1 MIAREAALSGSPNV
15 SAHTTHTNQPL
26 RLQCWSPL
34 SARGTVRAALAV
46 ASKVERA
53 IPCVGL
59 GADAAKVAM
68 RALLLVLLLG
78 TVCSLCV
85 EFTEDAHDACSDF
98 VMDDRLVVF
107 ANDVDTK
114 LLQQRPVA

>member
-1 MIAREAALSGSPNV
+1 M
-15 SAHTTHTNQPL
+15 
-26 RLQCWSPL
+26 

-59 GADAAKVAM
+59 GADAAKVSM
-68 RALLLVLLLG
+68 CALLLVLLLG
-78 TVCSLCV
+78 TMCSSCV

-107 ANDVDTK
+107 ADDVDAEFLEGTEGHK
-114 LLQQRPVA
+114 RG